1 MMNLWPPSIANRIKV
16 VDISE
21 NFMKAKM
28 VIKQSWLNSAFDKI
42 MFGGTTY
49 SGMDMYYGMALPLV
63 LSTKGID
70 AYVFTKE
77 ANIKY
82 LKAVKSDLT
91 VFFEL
96 TEKEI
101 DSYVNGIN
109 KKNKHEEWLTVKGYD
124 NEEELCAETKLLTY
138 VRNWPRSKEDEN

>member
-1 MMNLWPPSIANRIKV
+1 
-16 VDISE
+16 
-21 NFMKAKM
+21 M
-28 VIKQSWLNSAFDKI
+28 VIRQSWLNSAFDKI

-49 SGMDMYYGMALPLV
+49 SGMDMYYGMALPLI
-63 LSTKGID
+63 LSQKGIE

-96 TEKEI
+96 TEENI
-101 DSYVNGIN
+101 QAYVKGIN
-109 KKNKHEEWLTVKGYD
+109 ENNKHEEWLTVKGYNKEGD
-124 NEEELCAETKLLTY
+124 LCAETNLLTY
-138 VRNWPRSKEDEN
+138 VRNWPRSKDHEN

>member
-16 VDISE
+16 VTVSE
-21 NFMKAKM
+21 DFMKAKM
-28 VIKQSWLNSAFDKI
+28 IITQSWLNSAFDKI

-49 SGMDMYYGMALPLV
+49 SGMDMYYGMALPLI
-63 LSTKGID
+63 LSQKSIE

-91 VFFEL
+91 VIFEL
-96 TEKEI
+96 TEENI
-101 DSYVNGIN
+101 QAYVKGIN
-109 KKNKHEEWLTVKGYD
+109 ENNKHEEWLTVKGYN
-124 NEEELCAETKLLTY
+124 NEGDLCAETKLLTY
-138 VRNWPRSKEDEN
+138 VRNWPRSKDHEN

>member
-16 VDISE
+16 VNVSE
-21 NFMKAKM
+21 DFMKAKM
-28 VIKQSWLNSAFDKI
+28 IITQSWLNSAFDKI

-49 SGMDMYYGMALPLV
+49 SGMDMYYGMALPLI
-63 LSTKGID
+63 LSQKSIE

-96 TEKEI
+96 TEENI
-101 DSYVNGIN
+101 QAYVKGIN
-109 KKNKHEEWLTVKGYD
+109 ENNKHEEWLTVKGYNKEGD
-124 NEEELCAETKLLTY
+124 LCAETNLLTY
-138 VRNWPRSKEDEN
+138 VRNWPRSKDHEN

>member
-1 MMNLWPPSIANRIKV
+1 MMNRWPPSIANRIKV

-21 NFMKAKM
+21 DFMKAKM

-49 SGMDMYYGMALPLV
+49 SGMDMYYGMALPLI
-63 LSTKGID
+63 LSTRGIE

-101 DSYVNGIN
+101 DSYVNGIK

>member
-16 VDISE
+16 VNVSE
-21 NFMKAKM
+21 DFMKAKM
-28 VIKQSWLNSAFDKI
+28 IITQSWLNSAFDKI

-49 SGMDMYYGMALPLV
+49 SGMDMYYGMALPLI
-63 LSTKGID
+63 LSQKSIE

-91 VFFEL
+91 VIFEL
-96 TEKEI
+96 TEENIQAYVKEI
-101 DSYVNGIN
+101 N
-109 KKNKHEEWLTVKGYD
+109 KNNKHEEWLTVKGYNKEGD
-124 NEEELCAETKLLTY
+124 LCAETKLLTY
-138 VRNWPRSKEDEN
+138 VRNWPRSKDHEN

>member
-16 VDISE
+16 VNVSE
-21 NFMKAKM
+21 DFMKAKM
-28 VIKQSWLNSAFDKI
+28 IITQSWLNSAFDKI

-49 SGMDMYYGMALPLV
+49 SGMDMYYGMALPLI
-63 LSTKGID
+63 LSQKSIE

-91 VFFEL
+91 VIFEL
-96 TEKEI
+96 TEENI
-101 DSYVNGIN
+101 QAYVKGIN
-109 KKNKHEEWLTVKGYD
+109 ENNKHEEWLIVKGYN
-124 NEEELCAETKLLTY
+124 NEGDLCIHL
-138 VRNWPRSKEDEN
+138 

>member
-16 VDISE
+16 VNVSKD
-21 NFMKAKM
+21 FMKAKM
-28 VIKQSWLNSAFDKI
+28 IITQSWLNSAFDKI

-49 SGMDMYYGMALPLV
+49 SGMDMYYGMALPLI
-63 LSTKGID
+63 LSQKSIE

-91 VFFEL
+91 VIFEL
-96 TEKEI
+96 TEENI
-101 DSYVNGIN
+101 QEYVKGIN
-109 KKNKHEEWLTVKGYD
+109 ENNKHEEWLTVKGYN
-124 NEEELCAETKLLTY
+124 NEGDLCAETKLLTY
-138 VRNWPRSKEDEN
+138 VRNWPRSKDHEN

>member
-16 VDISE
+16 VNVSK

-28 VIKQSWLNSAFDKI
+28 IITQSWLNSAFDKI

-49 SGMDMYYGMALPLV
+49 SGMDMYYGMALPLI
-63 LSTKGID
+63 LSQKSIE

-91 VFFEL
+91 VIFEL
-96 TEKEI
+96 TEENI
-101 DSYVNGIN
+101 QAYVKGIN
-109 KKNKHEEWLTVKGYD
+109 ENNKHEEWLTVKGYNKEGD
-124 NEEELCAETKLLTY
+124 LCAETKLLTY
-138 VRNWPRSKEDEN
+138 VRNWPRSKDHEN

>member
-16 VDISE
+16 VNVSE
-21 NFMKAKM
+21 DFMKAKM
-28 VIKQSWLNSAFDKI
+28 IITQSWLNSAFDKI

-49 SGMDMYYGMALPLV
+49 SGMDMYYGMALPLI
-63 LSTKGID
+63 LSQKSIE

-91 VFFEL
+91 VIFEL
-96 TEKEI
+96 TEENI
-101 DSYVNGIN
+101 QAYVKGIN
-109 KKNKHEEWLTVKGYD
+109 ENNKHEEWLTVKGYNKEGD
-124 NEEELCAETKLLTY
+124 LCAKTKLLTY
-138 VRNWPRSKEDEN
+138 VRNWPRSKDHEN